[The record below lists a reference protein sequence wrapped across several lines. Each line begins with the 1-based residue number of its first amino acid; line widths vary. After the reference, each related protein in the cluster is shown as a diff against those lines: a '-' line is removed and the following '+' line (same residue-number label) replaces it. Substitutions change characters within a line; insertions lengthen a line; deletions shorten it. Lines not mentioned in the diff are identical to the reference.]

1 MKKSILILFAG
12 TFFLGSCT
20 KEKDND
26 DNPTCNDCITSI
38 DDSFLYVSNE
48 GPFGGTGSI
57 SKINLSTNSIENSFY
72 ADANNDI
79 PIGSVVQSLHVIED
93 RGYAILNG
101 GNEVAAFNVN
111 SFENNTIISIN
122 YPRYMTSLN
131 NDGFITSGNYA
142 GKVYRID
149 LITNMITDSVE
160 VGYGPEQLLI
170 SGEQLIVTN
179 SGGWGSDSTI
189 SIINLATFEVDTNI
203 IIGSKPTDLVGDK
216 NGMIWILASAQ
227 YDANNTP
234 KLVQLDPSDWSV
246 LKSIEIGTA
255 DESINKIALNS
266 KGDGIIY
273 YNATD
278 VYALNISDN
287 NSPSN
292 ALINEDGLY
301 GVEVDPLS
309 GDIFLFDKIDYTSTG
324 FVHRYTSTG
333 VFKTTYDVGVL
344 PNGGVFK

>member
-12 TFFLGSCT
+12 TLFLGSCT
-20 KEKDND
+20 KDQNND
-26 DNPTCNDCITSI
+26 DDSTCNECISST

-57 SKINLSTNSIENSFY
+57 SKINLSTNSIENALY
-72 ADANNDI
+72 ADANADI
-79 PIGSVVQSLHVIED
+79 PVGSVVQSLHLSENK
-93 RGYAILNG
+93 GYAILNG
-101 GNEVAAFNVN
+101 GNEVAAFNGN
-111 SFENNTIISIN
+111 SFENNAIIPVN

-131 NDGFITSGNYA
+131 NDGFITSGNSA
-142 GKVYRID
+142 GKVYKID
-149 LITNMITDSVE
+149 LSTNKITDSVE
-160 VGYGPEQLLI
+160 VGHGPEQLLI
-170 SGEQLIVTN
+170 SGEQLIITN

-203 IIGSKPTDLVGDK
+203 TIGSKPTDLVEDK
-216 NGMIWILASAQ
+216 NGMIWVLSSAQ
-227 YDANNTP
+227 YDGDNAP
-234 KLVQLDPSDWSV
+234 KLVQLDPSNWSV
-246 LKSIEIGTA
+246 LKSIEIGTV
-255 DESINKIALNS
+255 DELIKKIALNS
-266 KGDGIIY
+266 KGDSIIY

-278 VYALNISDN
+278 VYALDISDN
-287 NSPSN
+287 NAPSN
-292 ALINEDGLY
+292 SLINEDGLY

-324 FVHRYTSTG
+324 FVHRYTSAG